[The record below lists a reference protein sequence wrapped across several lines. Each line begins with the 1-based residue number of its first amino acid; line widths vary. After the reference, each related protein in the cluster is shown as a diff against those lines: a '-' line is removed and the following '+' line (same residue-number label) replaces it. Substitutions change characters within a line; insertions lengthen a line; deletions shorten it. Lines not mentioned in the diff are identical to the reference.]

1 MGSTLELPEIRAEK
15 HQVAL
20 KRNAIVVESY
30 GRDTSSWG
38 TLGATLPPA

>member
-30 GRDTSSWG
+30 GRDTSSWRS
-38 TLGATLPPA
+38 LEAASAPA